1 MFIMEPTKIE
11 TVQQRE
17 VLNAVWAIDDK
28 GVGGANHSYQI
39 DLQGYG
45 FPTYIHFQ
53 NGARKEKRSLHGVLD
68 QDLLEI
74 VKHRLTG
81 FQSGNFSSEHTAEAL
96 EHVQLA
102 LEALNRRIEER
113 IERDVLGKHEK

>member
-1 MFIMEPTKIE
+1 MLNLKPTKIE
-11 TVQQRE
+11 TVQKQE
-17 VLNAVWAIDDK
+17 VLNEVWATDEA

-45 FPTYIHFQ
+45 FPTHIHFQ

-81 FQSGNFSSEHTAEAL
+81 FQSGPYSSEHTEEAL
-96 EHVQLA
+96 GHVQLA
-102 LEALNRRIEER
+102 LEALNRRVEER
-113 IERDVLGKHEK
+113 IERGVLGKHEK